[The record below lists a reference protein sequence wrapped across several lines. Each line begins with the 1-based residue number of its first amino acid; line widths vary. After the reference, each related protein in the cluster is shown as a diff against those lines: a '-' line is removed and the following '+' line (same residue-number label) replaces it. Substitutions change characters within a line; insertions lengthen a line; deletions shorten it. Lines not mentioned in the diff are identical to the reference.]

1 MAVYTSIDDP
11 TLHFR
16 VKVYSGSGSS
26 GDGSTDNI
34 VYDETDTSMK
44 PTMVWIKNRTTTHS
58 GTTYFDIGS
67 DTLRYFSPGEGNDA
81 EVTPDGNV
89 LSSFNSNGFT
99 VGPHATTSGSGN
111 SLVSFSWKE
120 SVASGFDLVTY
131 SGTSSNLDVS
141 HNLSAV
147 PHFIMIKQRSDNQ
160 AWRIYHKDMTIA
172 DPYSN
177 RLVLSE
183 DGAQTTSALGLDA
196 DPTSSVINIGTDT
209 GCTNGSGETYVA
221 FCFTEKQGYSKFGN
235 YKGNGNADGPFAYTG
250 FRPAFIMIKN
260 ATASGNWEMFDA
272 KRSTFNLMH
281 ATVYADVAGS
291 EYTGTGNQIDVLS
304 NGFKCRA
311 NDTNTNDSGETHLFI
326 AFAEAPFVNS
336 NGVPCNAR

>member
-147 PHFIMIKQRSDNQ
+147 PHFIMIKQRSDDQ

-183 DGAQTTSALGLDA
+183 AGGQTTSALGLDS
-196 DPTSSVINIGTDT
+196 DPTSSVLNIGTDT

-221 FCFTEKQGYSKFGN
+221 FCFTGKQGYSKFGT
-235 YKGNGNADGPFAYTG
+235 YEGNNNSNGTFVYTG
-250 FRPAFIMIKN
+250 FRPAFVMVKDVDSSN
-260 ATASGNWEMFDA
+260 NWGIVDN
-272 KRSTFNLMH
+272 KRGSYNEISAMVNPNTG
-281 ATVYADVAGS
+281 GS
-291 EYTGTGNQIDVLS
+291 EGANNEIDFLS
-304 NGFKCRA
+304 NGFKWRSSDGNSNA
-311 NDTNTNDSGETHLFI
+311 SDTYI
-326 AFAEAPFVNS
+326 YAAFAESPFVNS
-336 NGVPCNAR
+336 NGVPTNAR